1 MDGWNDMFIEVE
13 GSHCFAHL
21 RGIRVSD
28 SFPPTPGAEQG
39 LIAPRLHFCDEG
51 RRGFTAHGRETRG
64 TRSTGRATVVAGP
77 VDVSRRY
84 RGRDSI
90 ASADKTDDRPD
101 SPRVRRGNQV
111 LPRLGRPGTWP
122 SQFPRQLL

>member
-1 MDGWNDMFIEVE
+1 MDGWNDMFSEVG
-13 GSHCFAHL
+13 GSHCYAHL

-28 SFPPTPGAEQG
+28 SFPPTPAAEQG
-39 LIAPRLHFCDEG
+39 LIALRLHFCDEG

-64 TRSTGRATVVAGP
+64 TRWTGRATVVAGP

-101 SPRVRRGNQV
+101 SPIVRRADQV
-111 LPRLGRPGTWP
+111 LPRLYRPSTRP
-122 SQFPRQLL
+122 SPLPRQLL